1 MGFARNCTFQA
12 QCEPTLHWITLIL
25 HLFPSYQL
33 NLAQHLTKITTL
45 YCNCQHCLNVL
56 SVLLFFF
63 NENNVCIHNIH
74 YVIDISKLQVLQYQL
89 CVFVCK
95 AQIAS

>member
-1 MGFARNCTFQA
+1 MSFARNCTFQA

-56 SVLLFFF
+56 SILLFF
-63 NENNVCIHNIH
+63 
-74 YVIDISKLQVLQYQL
+74 K
-89 CVFVCK
+89 
-95 AQIAS
+95 